1 MNFKSRNIVYRKL
14 YIYIYR
20 DSSNIILLNKSIIF
34 DIKILFEKCF
44 QSKIDIEK
52 NSYLYLRRI

>member
-14 YIYIYR
+14 YIKYR

-34 DIKILFEKCF
+34 DIKILIEKFF

-52 NSYLYLRRI
+52 IHIYI